1 MNMLTNISLPQLD
14 EAAMISPNE
23 EWQPDTSRV
32 AIQAGVRR
40 ARILRARAFLAAAG
54 RRLHGQ
60 RGLRRRV
67 RPTNR
72 SVSKSVRGRSCAVRA
87 PRG

>member
-23 EWQPDTSRV
+23 EWRPDTSRA

-40 ARILRARAFLAAAG
+40 ARVLRARAFLAAAG
-54 RRLHGQ
+54 RARDGVKRLLGI
-60 RGLRRRV
+60 GRR
-67 RPTNR
+67 
-72 SVSKSVRGRSCAVRA
+72 
-87 PRG
+87 

>member
-23 EWQPDTSRV
+23 EWQPDTSRA

-54 RRLHGQ
+54 RLRDGVKRLLGI
-60 RGLRRRV
+60 GRR
-67 RPTNR
+67 
-72 SVSKSVRGRSCAVRA
+72 
-87 PRG
+87 